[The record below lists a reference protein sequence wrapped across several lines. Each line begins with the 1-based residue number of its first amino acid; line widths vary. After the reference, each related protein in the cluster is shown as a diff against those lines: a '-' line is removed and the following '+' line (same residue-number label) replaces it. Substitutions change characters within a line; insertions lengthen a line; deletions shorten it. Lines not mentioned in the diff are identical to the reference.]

1 MKKQSELFPTT
12 TSSAEE
18 CHVKVGVPQVNKK
31 AQKMTA
37 TSGRQCL
44 KLLKAK
50 DPLML
55 LSRTLMVSSPWE
67 GPISYQMTWKPKAT
81 LRRRLLFQLYPQK
94 LPTEG
99 IESGSSGKK
108 SKSDTW
114 ATPTTQEIEHPN
126 AELTDTGRRKS
137 KDGKSSHSL
146 NLADQ
151 VNMWPTPTSDQPGD
165 GEFLGKLQT
174 KDGKPPQ
181 RNQRAYDPKTGKHTQ
196 ITLNRA
202 VKLWPTPRVS
212 DTEGGVVKNV
222 EKKNDSYS
230 RVNKKG
236 VRFGVKLKDAVGYE
250 EDRTWP
256 TPIVGDAHL
265 SSTKEVAQK
274 RLKEGKVTLSRAVQ
288 SETWP
293 TPSSRDY
300 KGGHGTIVEEDGK
313 YYRVSNTTGTKYGAR
328 LDAQVEKMEADRTWP
343 TPRSSEWKDTGPVGS
358 KSHTHMDKKGYLC
371 TKTKD
376 PNEPKG
382 ALNPDWVEWL
392 MGYAPGY
399 TNPEYTEPMQLE
411 DHLGFE
417 SEPDIP
423 RVTTRKEHR
432 VNRLKCLGNSIV
444 PQIMY
449 EIGNAIL
456 ADYNKE
462 K

>member
-12 TSSAEE
+12 TLSVGE
-18 CHVKVGVPQVNKK
+18 CHVKVGVPPVNKK
-31 AQKMTA
+31 ARKMTA

-55 LSRTLMVSSPWE
+55 LSKTLMVSSPWE
-67 GPISYQMTWKPKAT
+67 GPTSYQMTWKPKAT
-81 LRRRLLFQLYPQK
+81 LRRRLLFQLYPSK
-94 LPTEG
+94 LPTGG

-108 SKSDTW
+108 PKSNLW
-114 ATPTTQEIEHPN
+114 STPTTFDHTNIKNPRKNHPGGGQKPP
-126 AELTDTGRRKS
+126 LQQ
-137 KDGKSSHSL
+137 
-146 NLADQ
+146 Q
-151 VNMWPTPTSDQPGD
+151 VN
-165 GEFLGKLQT
+165 
-174 KDGKPPQ
+174 
-181 RNQRAYDPKTGKHTQ
+181 R
-196 ITLNRA
+196 
-202 VKLWPTPRVS
+202 WPTPRVS

-250 EDRTWP
+250 EEKLWPTPGARDSNPPEPQEKWEARAEKKKKEQGINLHFSLRQAVVKNPGTLWLTPIASSSQSASMDASKKEAERLHPKGQNHLAAEMASRTWP
-256 TPIVGDAHL
+256 TP
-265 SSTKEVAQK
+265 ST
-274 RLKEGKVTLSRAVQ
+274 
-288 SETWP
+288 
-293 TPSSRDY
+293 RDY

-343 TPRSSEWKDTGPVGS
+343 TPTTRDYKGVRKFETLE
-358 KSHTHMDKKGYLC
+358 KSGRNENNSLPDKVNAENK
-371 TKTKD
+371 KTA
-376 PNEPKG
+376 

-399 TNPEYTEPMQLE
+399 TDPEYTEPMQLE

-444 PQIMY
+444 PQIMH

-456 ADYNKE
+456 ADYNKDLDNG
-462 K
+462 

>member
-1 MKKQSELFPTT
+1 MKKQSELFPTM

-18 CHVKVGVPQVNKK
+18 CHVKVGVQQGNKK

-67 GPISYQMTWKPKAT
+67 GPTSYQMTWKPKAT
-81 LRRRLLFQLYPQK
+81 LRRRLFFQLYPSK

-108 SKSDTW
+108 PKSNLW
-114 ATPTTQEIEHPN
+114 STPTTFDHTNIKNPRKNHPGGGQKPP
-126 AELTDTGRRKS
+126 LQQ
-137 KDGKSSHSL
+137 
-146 NLADQ
+146 Q
-151 VNMWPTPTSDQPGD
+151 VNT
-165 GEFLGKLQT
+165 
-174 KDGKPPQ
+174 
-181 RNQRAYDPKTGKHTQ
+181 
-196 ITLNRA
+196 
-202 VKLWPTPRVS
+202 WPTPRVS

-250 EDRTWP
+250 EEKLWPTPIASSSQSASMDASKKEAERLHPKGQNHLAAEMASRTWP
-256 TPIVGDAHL
+256 TPNASDNRDRGNMSDPAIQRRIKKGKQVGL
-265 SSTKEVAQK
+265 TM
-274 RLKEGKVTLSRAVQ
+274 AVKDK
-288 SETWP
+288 
-293 TPSSRDY
+293 PS
-300 KGGHGTIVEEDGK
+300 
-313 YYRVSNTTGTKYGAR
+313 TGT
-328 LDAQVEKMEADRTWP
+328 
-343 TPRSSEWKDTGPVGS
+343 
-358 KSHTHMDKKGYLC
+358 
-371 TKTKD
+371 
-376 PNEPKG
+376 
-382 ALNPDWVEWL
+382 LNPDWVEWL

-399 TNPEYTEPMQLE
+399 SDIDCDKPMHLE

-423 RVTTRKEHR
+423 RITTRKEHR

-456 ADYNKE
+456 ADHKAE
-462 K
+462 SKK

>member
-1 MKKQSELFPTT
+1 MK
-12 TSSAEE
+12 
-18 CHVKVGVPQVNKK
+18 N
-31 AQKMTA
+31 
-37 TSGRQCL
+37 
-44 KLLKAK
+44 
-50 DPLML
+50 
-55 LSRTLMVSSPWE
+55 
-67 GPISYQMTWKPKAT
+67 
-81 LRRRLLFQLYPQK
+81 
-94 LPTEG
+94 
-99 IESGSSGKK
+99 
-108 SKSDTW
+108 DTW
-114 ATPTTQEIEHPN
+114 PTPTTQEIEHPN
-126 AELTDTGRRKS
+126 AELTATGRRKS

-151 VNMWPTPTSDQPGD
+151 VNM
-165 GEFLGKLQT
+165 
-174 KDGKPPQ
+174 
-181 RNQRAYDPKTGKHTQ
+181 
-196 ITLNRA
+196 
-202 VKLWPTPRVS
+202 WPTPRVS

-236 VRFGVKLKDAVGYE
+236 VRFGVKLRDAVGYE
-250 EDRTWP
+250 EEKLWPTPIASSSQSASMDASKKEAERLHPKGQNHLAAEMASRTWP
-256 TPIVGDAHL
+256 TP
-265 SSTKEVAQK
+265 ST
-274 RLKEGKVTLSRAVQ
+274 
-288 SETWP
+288 
-293 TPSSRDY
+293 RDY

-343 TPRSSEWKDTGPVGS
+343 TPRASTAMSESIDNVKRRGRDKGNLEEKIAQETWPTPTTRDYKGGRKFETLE
-358 KSHTHMDKKGYLC
+358 KSGRNENNSLPDKVNAENK
-371 TKTKD
+371 KTA
-376 PNEPKG
+376 

-399 TNPEYTEPMQLE
+399 TDPEYTEPMHLE

-456 ADYNKE
+456 ADHQSEHK

>member
-1 MKKQSELFPTT
+1 
-12 TSSAEE
+12 
-18 CHVKVGVPQVNKK
+18 
-31 AQKMTA
+31 
-37 TSGRQCL
+37 L
-44 KLLKAK
+44 KN
-50 DPLML
+50 
-55 LSRTLMVSSPWE
+55 
-67 GPISYQMTWKPKAT
+67 
-81 LRRRLLFQLYPQK
+81 
-94 LPTEG
+94 
-99 IESGSSGKK
+99 
-108 SKSDTW
+108 DTW
-114 ATPTTQEIEHPN
+114 PTPTTQEIEHPN

-151 VNMWPTPTSDQPGD
+151 VKM
-165 GEFLGKLQT
+165 
-174 KDGKPPQ
+174 
-181 RNQRAYDPKTGKHTQ
+181 
-196 ITLNRA
+196 
-202 VKLWPTPRVS
+202 WPTPRVS

-250 EDRTWP
+250 EEKLWPTPIASSSQSASMEASKKEAERLHPKGQNHLAAEMASRTWP
-256 TPIVGDAHL
+256 TP
-265 SSTKEVAQK
+265 ST
-274 RLKEGKVTLSRAVQ
+274 
-288 SETWP
+288 
-293 TPSSRDY
+293 RDY

-328 LDAQVEKMEADRTWP
+328 LDAQVEKME
-343 TPRSSEWKDTGPVGS
+343 
-358 KSHTHMDKKGYLC
+358 
-371 TKTKD
+371 
-376 PNEPKG
+376 KG

-399 TNPEYTEPMQLE
+399 TDPEYTEPMHLAE
-411 DHLGFE
+411 HLGFE

-456 ADYNKE
+456 ADHKAE
-462 K
+462 SKK

>member
-1 MKKQSELFPTT
+1 L
-12 TSSAEE
+12 
-18 CHVKVGVPQVNKK
+18 
-31 AQKMTA
+31 
-37 TSGRQCL
+37 
-44 KLLKAK
+44 
-50 DPLML
+50 
-55 LSRTLMVSSPWE
+55 
-67 GPISYQMTWKPKAT
+67 Y
-81 LRRRLLFQLYPQK
+81 FQLYPSK

-108 SKSDTW
+108 SQNDT
-114 ATPTTQEIEHPN
+114 
-126 AELTDTGRRKS
+126 
-137 KDGKSSHSL
+137 
-146 NLADQ
+146 
-151 VNMWPTPTSDQPGD
+151 
-165 GEFLGKLQT
+165 
-174 KDGKPPQ
+174 
-181 RNQRAYDPKTGKHTQ
+181 
-196 ITLNRA
+196 
-202 VKLWPTPRVS
+202 WPTPRVS

-250 EDRTWP
+250 EEKLWPTPIASSSQSASIDASKKEAERLHPKGQNHLAAEMASRTWP
-256 TPIVGDAHL
+256 TPSANEDAAGTPNGKMQRMLGNHPGIRG
-265 SSTKEVAQK
+265 TTQKEF
-274 RLKEGKVTLSRAVQ
+274 
-288 SETWP
+288 
-293 TPSSRDY
+293 D
-300 KGGHGTIVEEDGK
+300 
-313 YYRVSNTTGTKYGAR
+313 
-328 LDAQVEKMEADRTWP
+328 
-343 TPRSSEWKDTGPVGS
+343 
-358 KSHTHMDKKGYLC
+358 
-371 TKTKD
+371 
-376 PNEPKG
+376 KG

-399 TNPEYTEPMQLE
+399 TDPEYTEPLQLE

>member
-1 MKKQSELFPTT
+1 M
-12 TSSAEE
+12 
-18 CHVKVGVPQVNKK
+18 
-31 AQKMTA
+31 
-37 TSGRQCL
+37 
-44 KLLKAK
+44 
-50 DPLML
+50 
-55 LSRTLMVSSPWE
+55 
-67 GPISYQMTWKPKAT
+67 
-81 LRRRLLFQLYPQK
+81 
-94 LPTEG
+94 
-99 IESGSSGKK
+99 
-108 SKSDTW
+108 
-114 ATPTTQEIEHPN
+114 
-126 AELTDTGRRKS
+126 
-137 KDGKSSHSL
+137 
-146 NLADQ
+146 
-151 VNMWPTPTSDQPGD
+151 
-165 GEFLGKLQT
+165 
-174 KDGKPPQ
+174 
-181 RNQRAYDPKTGKHTQ
+181 
-196 ITLNRA
+196 
-202 VKLWPTPRVS
+202 WPTPRVS

-256 TPIVGDAHL
+256 TP
-265 SSTKEVAQK
+265 
-274 RLKEGKVTLSRAVQ
+274 RAN
-288 SETWP
+288 
-293 TPSSRDY
+293 DY

-371 TKTKD
+371 AKTKD
-376 PNEPKG
+376 PNEPKA

-399 TNPEYTEPMQLE
+399 TDPEYTEPMHLAE
-411 DHLGFE
+411 HLGFE

-444 PQIMY
+444 PQIMH

-456 ADYNKE
+456 ADHQSEHK